1 MSSERSDP
9 RALHGVSREGAA
21 GVALFLV
28 ALVFFLVS
36 GACGLLYQVVWTR
49 SLVLLFGTTSYAVST
64 VLSIFFLGLGL
75 GSVWGGRIADRV
87 RRPLA
92 WYGIFEIAIGA
103 WAVLFILFVGW
114 GESAVVAILRAFSS
128 SREMGILLR
137 GLLAAGFLIVP
148 VTLMGT
154 TLPLL
159 AKAVVRKN
167 QGRGL
172 RVGLLYGINTLGAV
186 TGCAAT
192 GFYFIE
198 HFGYTR
204 TTLIGAGANVCVGI
218 IAIAIAGRAFVQ
230 RDAKATQEDA
240 PATAPSSESPHSIA
254 IAAVFVAFGLSGFCA
269 LALEVLWTR
278 MLTIVFTGT
287 TYAYTT
293 MLTSLLC
300 GIASGSFVASWFA
313 DRRKHPVSWF
323 GAIQVLAG
331 LACLYM
337 LVAFAR
343 MPERYAEL
351 SKSGGYDFDHM
362 VRTGFILSFSVLFV
376 PAFFFGVAFPFAVR
390 AVAQIP
396 SRLGRDVGRLYAV
409 NTFAGVLGALAGGY
423 LVLPQ
428 LGAHDGIVVLGL
440 ALATTG
446 VMLILVCP
454 TRPWIAKTILS
465 IACAIG
471 FAAVWHVL
479 PQDAAYALNKRYVPE
494 DHQVIHY
501 KEGVE
506 GTVVVSEPVNNL
518 TESDRVLWINSVQAT
533 QSIEK
538 GVKMNRF
545 QGVLP
550 LLFDRRPE
558 HALFM
563 CFGSGVTA
571 GTLGLSDFERID
583 AVEIAEDVLE
593 AAPFFAADNLG
604 VLDNPKFNFIVD
616 DGRNFLLTTRNH
628 YDLITFEPMPLAVA
642 GVSTFYA
649 REFYEECLEHLTP
662 GGIVSQ
668 WIPLHSLDIDV
679 VRSLIFTFRGVFP
692 HYCLWFINAD
702 LFITGSNEPLAID
715 YANAKSTF
723 ENPAIGPRL
732 EAVGI
737 GDLTELLSCFFMP
750 QEDVK
755 AFSEGGSIMV
765 DDRPWAEF
773 VAPRLIY
780 ESTVADSLKA
790 LQPFYESPL
799 VLIRFDGVPDAE
811 AAEAKAALTR
821 RHESHEIALEGT
833 IELYGALIGGQ
844 QEDRFMAALD
854 VDPHDYMAISYLK
867 DIALQRMK
875 LFVRWEELDEAR
887 AYYERVAPYLQETAD
902 IHLVE
907 SDLLAAEGDAGGA
920 AEAYRV
926 YRDAGGREF
935 RDLAAS
941 AAVS

>member
-1 MSSERSDP
+1 MSSNSP
-9 RALHGVSREGAA
+9 VLRALRGISREGAFNA
-21 GVALFLV
+21 ALFLAV
-28 ALVFFLVS
+28 LLFFLVS

-87 RRPLA
+87 RRPLV
-92 WYGIFEIAIGA
+92 WYGLFEIAIGV

-114 GESAVVAILRAFSS
+114 GESAVVAILRASSS

-159 AKAVVRKN
+159 AKTVVRKN

-186 TGCAAT
+186 TGCAVT

-204 TTLIGAGANVCVGI
+204 TTLIGGGANLIVGI
-218 IAIAIAGRAFVQ
+218 LAIAIAGRAHVQ
-230 RDAKATQEDA
+230 GDAKAAQEDA
-240 PATAPSSESPHSIA
+240 PATASASESSHSIA
-254 IAAVFVAFGLSGFCA
+254 VAAVFVAFGLSGFCA

-390 AVAQIP
+390 AVTQIP

-423 LVLPQ
+423 LVLPR

-440 ALATTG
+440 LLAATG
-446 VMLILVCP
+446 VMLIVVCP
-454 TRPWIAKTILS
+454 TRVWIAKAALLILGV
-465 IACAIG
+465 AG
-471 FAAVWHVL
+471 LVAVWRVL
-479 PQDAAYALNKRYVPE
+479 PEDAAYALNKRYVPE
-494 DHQVIHY
+494 EHEVIHY

-506 GTVVVSEPVNNL
+506 GTVVVSEPANNL

-550 LLFDRRPE
+550 LLFDREPKE
-558 HALFM
+558 ALFM

-571 GTLGLSDFERID
+571 GTLGLSGFERID
-583 AVEIAEDVLE
+583 AVEIAEDVLD

-604 VLDNPKFNFIVD
+604 VLENPNFNFIVD
-616 DGRNFLLTTRNH
+616 DGRNFLLTTQNQ

-642 GVSTFYA
+642 GVSTFYT
-649 REFYEECLEHLTP
+649 REFYEECFDHLAP
-662 GGIVSQ
+662 GGLVSQ
-668 WIPLHSLDIDV
+668 WVPLHSLDIDV
-679 VRSLIFTFRGVFP
+679 VRSLIYTFRGVFP

-702 LFITGSNEPLAID
+702 LFIIGSNEPFSID
-715 YANAKSTF
+715 YANAKATF
-723 ENPAIGPRL
+723 DNPAIGPRL

-737 GDLTELLSCFFMP
+737 GDLTELLSCFFMA
-750 QEDVK
+750 QENVD
-755 AFSEGGSIMV
+755 AFSEGGTVMV

-790 LQPFYESPL
+790 LQPYYQSPL
-799 VLIRFDGVPDAE
+799 DLMRFEGVPDTE

-821 RHESHEIALEGT
+821 RHESHEIALKGT

-844 QEDRFMAALD
+844 QEDQFMRALD
-854 VDPHDYMAISYLK
+854 VDPDDYMAISYLK
-867 DIALQRMK
+867 DIALQRMT
-875 LFVRWEELDEAR
+875 LFIRWEELDNAR
-887 AYYERVAPYLQETAD
+887 AYCERVAPYLRETAD

-920 AEAYRV
+920 AEAYRA
-926 YRDAGGREF
+926 YRDAGGREY
-935 RDLAAS
+935 RDIAKS